1 MQIAVTGD
9 YCEEYVTRRA
19 MLPALRHAGGEGVW
33 VPAAEPEG
41 GLSTAGGISAE
52 PDLPKLHGGERVR
65 FVWPPSPAC

>member
-1 MQIAVTGD
+1 
-9 YCEEYVTRRA
+9 

-65 FVWPPSPAC
+65 FVWPPTPAC